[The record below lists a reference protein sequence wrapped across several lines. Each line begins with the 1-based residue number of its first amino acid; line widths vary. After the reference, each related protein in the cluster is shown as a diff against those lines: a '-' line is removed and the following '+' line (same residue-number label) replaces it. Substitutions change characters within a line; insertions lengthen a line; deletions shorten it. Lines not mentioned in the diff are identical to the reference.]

1 MEIVRFLS
9 GEISTLLDEIN
20 QDLKELQDK
29 PLRPLPYQDDIN
41 RVIDYSPEMEE
52 LKPTEDLVPYF
63 DPENRDLEAQLEG
76 SSQPEKVTEKI
87 IVPEPKISEYNTV
100 ISDGVNI
107 KQDVH
112 KKPKVDSHRTSTT
125 GRPPMRTEKSHPY
138 TEPDRHKKSKF
149 TLRVDSQLLQDF
161 KDVCKDLDVHCN
173 EVLTVHM
180 RDDVHKHKQRRDLTK
195 LKIKLGGRP

>member
-20 QDLKELQDK
+20 QDLKDLQDK
-29 PLRPLPYQDDIN
+29 PLKGLPYQDDIN

-52 LKPTEDLVPYF
+52 LKPTEDIVPYF
-63 DPENRDLEAQLEG
+63 DPENKDLERHSHANLK
-76 SSQPEKVTEKI
+76 PEKLRDNEI
-87 IVPEPKISEYNTV
+87 IIPGQKRYNAV
-100 ISDGVNI
+100 ISDGV
-107 KQDVH
+107 
-112 KKPKVDSHRTSTT
+112 KKDNAPEKVDSHTSTR
-125 GRPPMRTEKSHPY
+125 RPHETHPY

-161 KDVCKDLDVHCN
+161 KDVCYQLGVHCN